1 MTVNLNG
8 LEKDDYDALVLPNN
22 INKDAIFDEG
32 HTEDNYVFYRAKT
45 RANGCKVL
53 GNIFGCNNVNGSPTG
68 HAKVH
73 VFMTT
78 PKTGQLETEYDISAI
93 YGGGNQADYEPT
105 DTKQSTEVII
115 EGCDLT
121 KIQQVYGGGNAAA
134 SPGTSVLIKGT
145 ELIDE
150 VFGGGN
156 GVSTETFENP
166 GANVGYHT
174 DKTPYTSGDGKANVQ
189 LMAGNVHNA
198 YGGSNSNGDI
208 RGGSS
213 ITKPTPVWSEGVTSC
228 CKDLAVDQIF
238 GGGKNADMRSGA
250 EIVMGC
256 MPDDWIGEIYAGAE
270 MANVKGDVSLTLTS
284 GKFGRVFG
292 GNKTSGI
299 LDGSIT
305 VNIDENGACDVPI
318 VIGEL
323 YGGGNMA
330 AYSIFG
336 YEGDAPRTKA
346 QYDALTMEQK
356 AALDLEEPH
365 ASPVV
370 NVHGFTS
377 IGNIF
382 GGGFGADA
390 KMYGNPT
397 VNINEVMVERNK
409 AYQFANDQSANKPTE
424 LIDGEN
430 VKLLDHMVG
439 NMGVINN
446 VFGGGNAALVDG
458 NTNVNIATE
467 KEVYVVKLVDV
478 GNSVTGLYK
487 RVKNEMTGVISY
499 ELQGATDKAVEGSN
513 YYQKQTVV
521 GADIRGNVYG
531 GGNEA
536 EVTGNTNVVIGKRSE

>member
-1 MTVNLNG
+1 M
-8 LEKDDYDALVLPNN
+8 
-22 INKDAIFDEG
+22 
-32 HTEDNYVFYRAKT
+32 
-45 RANGCKVL
+45 
-53 GNIFGCNNVNGSPTG
+53 
-68 HAKVH
+68 
-73 VFMTT
+73 
-78 PKTGQLETEYDISAI
+78 
-93 YGGGNQADYEPT
+93 PT
-105 DTKQSTEVII
+105 D
-115 EGCDLT
+115 
-121 KIQQVYGGGNAAA
+121 
-134 SPGTSVLIKGT
+134 
-145 ELIDE
+145 
-150 VFGGGN
+150 
-156 GVSTETFENP
+156 
-166 GANVGYHT
+166 
-174 DKTPYTSGDGKANVQ
+174 
-189 LMAGNVHNA
+189 
-198 YGGSNSNGDI
+198 
-208 RGGSS
+208 
-213 ITKPTPVWSEGVTSC
+213 
-228 CKDLAVDQIF
+228 
-238 GGGKNADMRSGA
+238 
-250 EIVMGC
+250 
-256 MPDDWIGEIYAGAE
+256 WISEIYAGAE
-270 MANVKGDVSLTLTS
+270 MADVKGDVSLTLTS

-305 VNIDENGACDVPI
+305 VNIQENGSCDVPL

-330 AYSIFG
+330 AYSIYGF
-336 YEGDAPRTKA
+336 EGTAPRTKA
-346 QYDALTMEQK
+346 QYDALTAEQK
-356 AALDLEEPH
+356 AAIELEQPH

-397 VNINEVMVERNK
+397 VNINEVMVEGNK
-409 AYQFANDQSANKPTE
+409 AYQFANDQSTNKPTE

-430 VKLLDHMVG
+430 VKLHDHVVG

-458 NTNVNIATE
+458 NTTVNIATE
-467 KEVYVVKLVDV
+467 ENVYVVKLVDV

-487 RVKNEMTGVISY
+487 RVKNETTGVVSY
-499 ELQGATDKAVEGSN
+499 ELQSSATDKAVEGSN